1 MPVITISREFGSGG
15 DAIAQELSR
24 ISGYPLVDK
33 IILEKIYYQFGFTD
47 FAEVY
52 NENGIWQRFKTH
64 HVEMSHLLKRI
75 FRAFVEVDNIVM
87 LGRGGYASLK
97 GNPNVLNVRIQSP
110 FDQRVQNYLKTVE
123 NSNLKAAEE
132 VVRQADIRR
141 KEFVALI
148 NGGNWDSSSSFD
160 LVIDTG
166 KISQSLA
173 IDWIVQA
180 SDLLS
185 KSMKPTETFE
195 PQDSVL
201 LKTIQ
206 VTLAS
211 VFSS

>member
-1 MPVITISREFGSGG
+1 MSVITISREFGSGG

-33 IILEKIYYQFGFTD
+33 NILEKIYYQFGFTD

-52 NENGIWQRFKTH
+52 DENGIWLRFTTH

-75 FRAFVEVDNIVM
+75 FRALVEVDNIVL

-97 GNPNVLNVRIQSP
+97 GYPNVLNVRIQSP
-110 FDQRVQNYLKTVE
+110 FIKRVQNYLKSVE

-132 VVRQADIRR
+132 VVKQADLRR
-141 KEFVALI
+141 KEFVSLI
-148 NGGNWDSSSSFD
+148 NGGSWDSSSSFD

-166 KISQSLA
+166 KISHPLA

-180 SDLLS
+180 SNLLS
-185 KSMKPTETFE
+185 KTVE
-195 PQDSVL
+195 PPESLESEDPVMLKAIQD
-201 LKTIQ
+201 
-206 VTLAS
+206 TLAG
-211 VFSS
+211 VF

>member
-1 MPVITISREFGSGG
+1 MSVITISREFGSGG

-33 IILEKIYYQFGFTD
+33 NILEKIYYQFGFTD

-52 NENGIWQRFKTH
+52 DENGIWLRFTSH

-75 FRAFVEVDNIVM
+75 FRALVEVDNIVL

-97 GNPNVLNVRIQSP
+97 GYPNVLNVRIQSP
-110 FDQRVQNYLKTVE
+110 FNKRVQNYLKSVE

-132 VVRQADIRR
+132 IVKQADLRR
-141 KEFVALI
+141 KEFVSLI
-148 NGGNWDSSSSFD
+148 NGGSWDSSSSFD

-166 KISQSLA
+166 KISNSLA

-180 SDLLS
+180 SNLLS
-185 KSMKPTETFE
+185 KTVE
-195 PQDSVL
+195 PPESLESEDPVMLKAIQD
-201 LKTIQ
+201 
-206 VTLAS
+206 TLAG
-211 VFSS
+211 VF

>member
-1 MPVITISREFGSGG
+1 MSVITISREFGSGG

-33 IILEKIYYQFGFTD
+33 NILEKIYYQFGFTD

-52 NENGIWQRFKTH
+52 DENGIWLRFTTH

-75 FRAFVEVDNIVM
+75 FRALVEVDNIVL

-97 GNPNVLNVRIQSP
+97 GYPNVLNVRIQSP
-110 FDQRVQNYLKTVE
+110 FNKRVQNYLKTVE

-132 VVRQADIRR
+132 IVKQADLRR
-141 KEFVALI
+141 KEFVSLI
-148 NGGNWDSSSSFD
+148 NGGSWDSSSSFD

-166 KISQSLA
+166 KISNSLA

-180 SDLLS
+180 SNLLS
-185 KSMKPTETFE
+185 KTVE
-195 PQDSVL
+195 PPESLESEDPVMLKAIQD
-201 LKTIQ
+201 
-206 VTLAS
+206 TLAG
-211 VFSS
+211 VF

>member
-1 MPVITISREFGSGG
+1 MSVITISREFGSGG

-33 IILEKIYYQFGFTD
+33 NILEKIYYQFGFTD

-52 NENGIWQRFKTH
+52 DENGIWLRFTTH

-75 FRAFVEVDNIVM
+75 FRALVEVDNIVL

-97 GNPNVLNVRIQSP
+97 GYPNVLNVRIQSP
-110 FDQRVQNYLKTVE
+110 FNKRVQNYLKSVE

-132 VVRQADIRR
+132 IVKQADLRR
-141 KEFVALI
+141 KEFVSLI
-148 NGGNWDSSSSFD
+148 NGGSWDSSSSFD

-166 KISQSLA
+166 KISHSLA

-180 SDLLS
+180 SNLLS
-185 KSMKPTETFE
+185 KTVE
-195 PQDSVL
+195 PPESLESEDPVMLKAIQD
-201 LKTIQ
+201 
-206 VTLAS
+206 TLAG
-211 VFSS
+211 VF

>member
-1 MPVITISREFGSGG
+1 MSVITISREFGSGG

-33 IILEKIYYQFGFTD
+33 NILEKIYYQFGFTD

-52 NENGIWQRFKTH
+52 DENGIWLRFTTH

-75 FRAFVEVDNIVM
+75 FRALVEVDNIVL

-97 GNPNVLNVRIQSP
+97 GYPNVLNVRIQSP
-110 FDQRVQNYLKTVE
+110 FNKRVQNYLKSVE

-132 VVRQADIRR
+132 IVKQADLRR
-141 KEFVALI
+141 KEFVSLI
-148 NGGNWDSSSSFD
+148 NGGSWDSSSSFD

-166 KISQSLA
+166 KISNSLA

-180 SDLLS
+180 SNLLS
-185 KSMKPTETFE
+185 KTVE
-195 PQDSVL
+195 PPESLESEDPVMLKAIQD
-201 LKTIQ
+201 
-206 VTLAS
+206 TLAG
-211 VFSS
+211 VF